1 MIKNVIEID
10 DLKFGGKAYGLNKL
24 NKLNVNVPV
33 AYAID
38 QESINKILRRENLTI
53 KEVEKILNTFPI
65 NTKFAIRSSAS
76 NEDGNMKSFAG
87 MYKSILNVSNNIKD
101 IIAAIKEVNDS
112 ASSLRIKSYNKE
124 KSEMNVILQEMVITR
139 ISGVCFTDA
148 INLNGDNSIYIEYV
162 EGLGEKLVS
171 GKNTAKSIIVSLK
184 DYSYTCEDEND
195 KNLFSDLI
203 ENLKKIRLETQEPLD
218 IEWCIT
224 NDKKTYFVQAR
235 PITKPI
241 IIREK
246 LKSGAIASPGV
257 CSGNIYTID
266 EDAND
271 EIIKKRIQEFPQGA
285 VLLAKTTDTHYV
297 PAMRKASGIITTE
310 GSVLSH
316 AAIIAREFAIPCITG
331 YKEAFN
337 LFEEDKE
344 IVLDT
349 NSKSIIYDNQK
360 ITFGNGKE
368 INLLELYNFDNIIE
382 EKIDDEFGIHI
393 DEELSQDEID
403 KIEIF
408 IRKKYKMSPVIL
420 TDQKYLW
427 YTEFKRYQNF
437 PNYTEK
443 CREVYKICQNFDIE
457 RLDIFVNNVLK
468 EIKNIHNSS
477 STLYEKIYSKEYA
490 QAMHFLINLYMC
502 NGWVMKSI
510 YDYMKKNDINS
521 VQEILTNNTKESNF
535 LKRIEEIRASIW
547 GIFVKNDWASEDYWD
562 DREEKIAEVINSDR
576 NDPNVIDE
584 FYKKVKNNNL

>member
-124 KSEMNVILQEMVITR
+124 KSEMNVILQEMVIPR

-224 NDKKTYFVQAR
+224 NDKKAYFVQAR

-246 LKSGAIASPGV
+246 LK
-257 CSGNIYTID
+257 
-266 EDAND
+266 
-271 EIIKKRIQEFPQGA
+271 
-285 VLLAKTTDTHYV
+285 
-297 PAMRKASGIITTE
+297 
-310 GSVLSH
+310 
-316 AAIIAREFAIPCITG
+316 
-331 YKEAFN
+331 
-337 LFEEDKE
+337 
-344 IVLDT
+344 
-349 NSKSIIYDNQK
+349 
-360 ITFGNGKE
+360 
-368 INLLELYNFDNIIE
+368 
-382 EKIDDEFGIHI
+382 
-393 DEELSQDEID
+393 
-403 KIEIF
+403 
-408 IRKKYKMSPVIL
+408 
-420 TDQKYLW
+420 
-427 YTEFKRYQNF
+427 
-437 PNYTEK
+437 
-443 CREVYKICQNFDIE
+443 
-457 RLDIFVNNVLK
+457 
-468 EIKNIHNSS
+468 
-477 STLYEKIYSKEYA
+477 
-490 QAMHFLINLYMC
+490 
-502 NGWVMKSI
+502 
-510 YDYMKKNDINS
+510 
-521 VQEILTNNTKESNF
+521 
-535 LKRIEEIRASIW
+535 
-547 GIFVKNDWASEDYWD
+547 
-562 DREEKIAEVINSDR
+562 
-576 NDPNVIDE
+576 
-584 FYKKVKNNNL
+584 

>member
-1 MIKNVIEID
+1 
-10 DLKFGGKAYGLNKL
+10 
-24 NKLNVNVPV
+24 
-33 AYAID
+33 
-38 QESINKILRRENLTI
+38 
-53 KEVEKILNTFPI
+53 
-65 NTKFAIRSSAS
+65 
-76 NEDGNMKSFAG
+76 
-87 MYKSILNVSNNIKD
+87 
-101 IIAAIKEVNDS
+101 
-112 ASSLRIKSYNKE
+112 
-124 KSEMNVILQEMVITR
+124 MNVILQEMVIPM

-148 INLNGDNSIYIEYV
+148 INLDGSNSMYIEYV

-171 GKNTAKSIIVSLK
+171 GKNTAKSVVVSLE
-184 DYSYTCEDEND
+184 DYSYTCEDEFD
-195 KNLFSDLI
+195 KEVFANLVED
-203 ENLKKIRLETQEPLD
+203 LKKIRLKTNEHLD
-218 IEWCIT
+218 LEWCIT
-224 NDKKTYFVQAR
+224 NDKKVYFVQAR

-257 CSGNIYTID
+257 CSGNIYIID
-266 EDAND
+266 EDSDD
-271 EIIKKRIQEFPQGA
+271 EIIAKRIQEFPKGS
-285 VLLAKTTDTHYV
+285 VLLAKTTDTNYV

-310 GSVLSH
+310 GSVLSP

-337 LFEEDKE
+337 LFEDGKK

-368 INLLELYNFDNIIE
+368 INLLELYNFDNMIE
-382 EKIDDEFGIHI
+382 ENINDNLVLVEKIDDEFGIHI

-420 TDQKYLW
+420 ADQKYLW

-443 CREVYKICQNFDIE
+443 CREAYKVCQNFDIE
-457 RLDIFVNNVLK
+457 RLDIFVDNII
-468 EIKNIHNSS
+468 EEMKNINNSS
-477 STLYEKIYSKEYA
+477 STSYEKIYSKEYA
-490 QAMHFLINLYMC
+490 QALHFLINLYMS
-502 NGWVMKSI
+502 NGWAMKSI

-521 VQEILTNNTKESNF
+521 VQKILISNTKESNF

-547 GIFVKNDWASEDYWD
+547 EVFVKNDWASEDYYD
-562 DREEKIAEVINSDR
+562 DREEKIAEVINSDM
-576 NDPNVIDE
+576 NDLNVIDE
-584 FYKKVKNNNL
+584 FYKKLKNNNL